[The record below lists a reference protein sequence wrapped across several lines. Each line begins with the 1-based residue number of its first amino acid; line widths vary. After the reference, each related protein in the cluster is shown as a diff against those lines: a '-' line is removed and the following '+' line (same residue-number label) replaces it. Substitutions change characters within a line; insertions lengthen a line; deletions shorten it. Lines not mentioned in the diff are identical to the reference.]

1 MNAQIARLEEL
12 LTRIQRNRETPRAV
26 LAAGSA
32 ASASR
37 QVVAPEPAPA
47 PLATPGRESVVP
59 DSLDTPPP
67 ESGTERLEASLI
79 PPSDLEAP
87 ITPPP
92 ESGRER
98 SAAEHGRR
106 DGPTMEQLGQTV
118 PLDEGTVRVLDL
130 DEPLGSDRPAPASER
145 LEMSLPSA
153 MLGSYEDHL
162 MAPPEAKADLER
174 ILRSG
179 GTGEFVVQAVARP
192 PLSTNVVELIT
203 AQKSFRPSS
212 FVELI
217 DSSLEL

>member
-12 LTRIQRNRETPRAV
+12 LTRIQRNRQTPRV
-26 LAAGSA
+26 LAA

-37 QVVAPEPAPA
+37 QVVASEPAPA
-47 PLATPGRESVVP
+47 PAPPAPPARESVVP

-67 ESGTERLEASLI
+67 ESGAERLEASLS

-98 SAAEHGRR
+98 SAAEHGHR

-130 DEPLGSDRPAPASER
+130 DEPLGSDRPAPASEH

-203 AQKSFRPSS
+203 AQKGFKPSS